1 MMIEGIPSLGV
12 EAACSVQNTSF
23 VWCAQTATDKHI
35 QTLTKSSGL
44 CGLSPKDGRS
54 AFNVN
59 DEIIQLEYKLFCG
72 NYFSHSSPPIP
83 TELAYIRRLRLSGT
97 STAKSCSLL
106 MTCPDCPRIFSLS
119 TYHTISLNV
128 ANCPLVF
135 TRVCRLWRVVAH
147 STPEVWSRIQVAPP
161 GNVKR
166 LSTS

>member
-1 MMIEGIPSLGV
+1 
-12 EAACSVQNTSF
+12 
-23 VWCAQTATDKHI
+23 
-35 QTLTKSSGL
+35 
-44 CGLSPKDGRS
+44 
-54 AFNVN
+54 
-59 DEIIQLEYKLFCG
+59 LFCG